1 MAQQRSTIEEFG
13 IVRGAQENY
22 HLDAYTF
29 LIPFT
34 GPLRD
39 ENEWI
44 SRQIRLPDDEDPWGL
59 QKYAINNTE
68 KVYVV
73 FSAFLLSARE
83 DDGRKTRMRL
93 WQMIV
98 ANWIAASNTP
108 DSLRY
113 LGVSHVVNMEVR
125 KLLAAEWK
133 HQISLGQIA
142 FGTPHHRM
150 LTITPFNSLNTFQ
163 SNAFV
168 RSGLRVAE
176 SLSTAEQTLTLAH
189 VHLIRTPEERNV
201 QWHLVL
207 EFKKG
212 DPGQENYRE
221 KLMRRLLPMV
231 HDKLQGMQNERRQ
244 PSSG

>member
-1 MAQQRSTIEEFG
+1 MDQQRSTIEEFG
-13 IVRGAQENY
+13 ILRGDQESY
-22 HLDAYTF
+22 DLDAYTF

-44 SRQIRLPDDEDPWGL
+44 SRQIRFPHDVDQWGL
-59 QKYAINNTE
+59 QDYAINNTK
-68 KVYVV
+68 KVYIV
-73 FSAFLLSARE
+73 FSAFLLSARA
-83 DDGRKTRMRL
+83 DDGRKTTMRL

-98 ANWIAASNTP
+98 ANWIEASNTP
-108 DSLRY
+108 ESLRY
-113 LGVSHVVNMEVR
+113 LGISHVVNIQVR

-133 HQISLGQIA
+133 HQIDQGKVA

-150 LTITPFNSLNTFQ
+150 LTITPFNSSNTFE

-176 SLSTAEQTLTLAH
+176 SLSTAEKPLALNQ
-189 VHLIRTPEERNV
+189 VHLIRTPEEHNA

-212 DPGQENYRE
+212 DLEQENYRE
-221 KLMRRLLPMV
+221 KLVRKLLPMV
-231 HDKLQGMQNERRQ
+231 NDKLQSMQNERPRYL
-244 PSSG
+244 G

>member
-13 IVRGAQENY
+13 IVRGDQESY
-22 HLDAYTF
+22 HLYAYTF

-34 GPLRD
+34 GPLTN
-39 ENEWI
+39 ENEWA
-44 SRQIRLPDDEDPWGL
+44 SRKIRFHDDEDEWGL
-59 QKYAINNTE
+59 QQYAINNTK

-98 ANWIAASNTP
+98 ANWIEAGNTP

-113 LGVSHVVNMEVR
+113 LGVSLVVNMQVR

-133 HQISLGQIA
+133 HQIAQGQLV

-150 LTITPFNSLNTFQ
+150 LTITPSNSLNTFE

-176 SLSTAEQTLTLAH
+176 SLSTAEKTLTLTQ

-201 QWHLVL
+201 QWDLVL
-207 EFKKG
+207 EFENG
-212 DPGQENYRE
+212 DPGQKNYRE

-231 HDKLQGMQNERRQ
+231 NDKLQGMQIERQ
-244 PSSG
+244 PSLV

>member
-1 MAQQRSTIEEFG
+1 MAQQRSTIEDFG
-13 IVRGAQENY
+13 IVRGDQESY
-22 HLDAYTF
+22 HPDAYTF

-34 GPLRD
+34 GPLID

-44 SRQIRLPDDEDPWGL
+44 SRQIRLPDDTDSWGL
-59 QKYAINNTE
+59 QRYAINSTK

-83 DDGRKTRMRL
+83 DGGRKTRMRL

-98 ANWIAASNTP
+98 ANWIEASNTP

-113 LGVSHVVNMEVR
+113 LGVSHVVNMQVR

-133 HQISLGQIA
+133 HQVAQGQVV

-150 LTITPFNSLNTFQ
+150 LTIRPSNSINTFE

-176 SLSTAEQTLTLAH
+176 SLSTAETTLTLNQ

-207 EFKKG
+207 EFKTG
-212 DPGQENYRE
+212 EPGQESYRE

-231 HDKLQGMQNERRQ
+231 NDKLQSMQNERH
-244 PSSG
+244 PSLG